1 MAAYTIVASGNNTR
15 ASAPCSSGEEG
26 TQPGTFQIGRKGAAQ
41 NNMSSLH
48 TITSLG
54 CSIFHV
60 VLRRIDPV
68 GFSGL
73 HGSIRGVSGLRASP
87 KVRLPLAP
95 TGQRLL
101 RVSTIMSSARLRRL
115 QHGIVSQLD
124 WRVDTPGQ
132 PDLSVL
138 NLLIGVKSV
147 RLVELSA
154 RSFAQAP
161 LGILDLRLPRL
172 LPIYH

>member
-26 TQPGTFQIGRKGAAQ
+26 TQPGTFQIGKKGAAQ

-60 VLRRIDPV
+60 ALRRIDPV

-87 KVRLPLAP
+87 KVRLPWPQQGSASCLCPPFDAYHVVSPAAPPSTWHRIATRLA
-95 TGQRLL
+95 GRY
-101 RVSTIMSSARLRRL
+101 A
-115 QHGIVSQLD
+115 
-124 WRVDTPGQ
+124 W
-132 PDLSVL
+132 
-138 NLLIGVKSV
+138 
-147 RLVELSA
+147 A
-154 RSFAQAP
+154 A
-161 LGILDLRLPRL
+161 
-172 LPIYH
+172 